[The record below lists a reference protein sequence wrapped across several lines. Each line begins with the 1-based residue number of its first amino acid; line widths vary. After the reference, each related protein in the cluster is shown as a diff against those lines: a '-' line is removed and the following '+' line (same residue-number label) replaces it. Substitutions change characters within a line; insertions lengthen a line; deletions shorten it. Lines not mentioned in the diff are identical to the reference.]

1 VPIEERGPGVDA
13 TTTDPLIGRLLEGR
27 YRVGRRVA
35 RGGMA
40 TVYEAVDTRLDR
52 VVAVKVMHA
61 WLADDTDFVQRFSR
75 EARAAAHIG
84 HPNAVAVFDQGD
96 DDGVLFL
103 AMEYVPGRTLRDVMR
118 EEGQIPPARALAL
131 LEPVLSALAAAHQ
144 AGIVH
149 RDVKPENVL
158 ITDDGRV
165 KVADFGLARAVTA
178 ATSSTA
184 TGGLLLGTVSY
195 LAPELVVDGFADAR
209 SDVYASGV
217 LLYEMLTGRKPH
229 EGETPIQVA
238 YKHVHEDVPKPSAS
252 ALGIPPY
259 LDALV
264 ARATSRDREL
274 RPADAKVLLQQVRRV
289 RLAVEQGA
297 FDDPELTEDLS
308 LVAASSELDSVSAD
322 FDAWEHT
329 VVVPST
335 PAPAGPGENDTASI
349 DLPADVSTGGEQGRG
364 SQHERAQQQTPR
376 RRRRG
381 PLVLLL
387 VLMLAAAAGAGGWYV
402 GIGRFT
408 TTPSVLTKPM
418 PVAQRSVEAAG
429 LAFEVDSKAYSET
442 VPAGRVISTDPGPG
456 ERILKSGTVSAVVS
470 KGPERY
476 RVPDVEGLDRD
487 VAVKKIAARHL
498 ALQRTREVWNETV
511 PEGKVI
517 AVRPAPGSSV
527 KPDTPAVLTVS
538 RGPAPIRIK
547 DWRGEDV
554 SDARS
559 ALSRL
564 GFKVEERE
572 RYNGSVPE
580 GSLIG
585 QSPHRGIGHRGDVIM
600 LTVSRGPHLVEV
612 PGLFR
617 YGVES
622 AQAELESRGFV
633 VSIEHTT
640 PYFGLGIVV
649 SQSPGGGDMAP
660 KGSTVTIVI
669 A

>member
-1 VPIEERGPGVDA
+1 MDA

-27 YRVGRRVA
+27 YRVGRRIA

-61 WLADDTDFVQRFSR
+61 WLADDTDFVQRFIR

-118 EEGQIPPARALAL
+118 AEGQIAPARAMTL
-131 LEPVLSALAAAHQ
+131 LEPVLAALAAAHQ

-158 ITDDGRV
+158 ITDEGRV

-178 ATSSTA
+178 ATSATA
-184 TGGLLLGTVSY
+184 TGGLLLGTVAY
-195 LAPELVVDGFADAR
+195 LAPELVVDGLADAR
-209 SDVYASGV
+209 SDVYGCGV

-238 YKHVHEDVPKPSAS
+238 YKHVHEDVPKPSES

-264 ARATSRDREL
+264 ARATSRDRDL
-274 RPADAKVLLQQVRRV
+274 RPADARVLLHQVRRV
-289 RLAVEQGA
+289 RQALDQGA
-297 FDDPELTEDLS
+297 FDDPELTADLS
-308 LVAASSELDSVSAD
+308 VTSLVTETDTVSAD

-329 VVVPST
+329 VVVPT
-335 PAPAGPGENDTASI
+335 VAAPPNERREHDTASI
-349 DLPADVSTGGEQGRG
+349 SLGAGASSSEVGAGGPDDEPGR
-364 SQHERAQQQTPR
+364 QPELRPR

-381 PLVLLL
+381 PLVLVL
-387 VLMLAAAAGAGGWYV
+387 VLVLAIAAGAGGWYV

-408 TTPSVLTKPM
+408 TTPAVLTKPVPM
-418 PVAQRSVEAAG
+418 AQRSVEAAG
-429 LAFEVDSKAYSET
+429 LTFDVASRAYSET
-442 VPAGRVISTDPGPG
+442 VPAGQVISTDPGPG
-456 ERILKSGTVSAVVS
+456 ERILKSGTVAAVVS

-476 RVPDVEGLDRD
+476 DVPDVAGLDRD
-487 VAVKKIAARHL
+487 VAVKEIAARHL
-498 ALQRTREVWNETV
+498 VLQRTREVWNETV
-511 PEGKVI
+511 PTGQVI
-517 AVRPAPGSSV
+517 AVSPKPGSSV
-527 KPDTPAVLTVS
+527 KPQTPVVLTVS

-547 DWRGEDV
+547 DWRGQDAG
-554 SDARS
+554 DARS
-559 ALSRL
+559 ALRHA
-564 GFKVEERE
+564 GFTVKDTE
-572 RYNGSVPE
+572 RYSASVPQGSV
-580 GSLIG
+580 IR
-585 QSPHRGIGHRGDVIM
+585 QYPHRGIGKRGDVIA
-600 LTVSRGPHLVEV
+600 LTVLRGPHLAEV

-617 YGVES
+617 YGADS
-622 AQAELESRGFV
+622 AQAELESRGFQ
-633 VSIEHTT
+633 VSIEHAT

-660 KGSTVTIVI
+660 VGSTVTIVI
-669 A
+669 V